1 MQGVL
6 GVPTLR
12 SAGPPLSARGHGH
25 SATVLLPRGLLIGLF
40 RHVPGFGQVRM
51 QVPAAATSCHGQQV
65 PWPWANV
72 RSHFSPL
79 LPAQV
84 VVKFIKK
91 EKVLEDCWVED
102 PKLGKVTLEIAI
114 LSSVE
119 HANIIKVERGSG
131 LAAPT
136 APRRWCPRVSAGVSA
151 APDPALSLPR
161 SWTCSRTRAS
171 SSW

>member
-1 MQGVL
+1 MQ
-6 GVPTLR
+6 R

-25 SATVLLPRGLLIGLF
+25 SASRCPPPAGLVSHRPPSRPAPLRPGTRAGARAGGFCRHELSRAAGPTAPRECLQLSLPS
-40 RHVPGFGQVRM
+40 
-51 QVPAAATSCHGQQV
+51 A
-65 PWPWANV
+65 
-72 RSHFSPL
+72 
-79 LPAQV
+79 PAQV

-131 LAAPT
+131 VAAPT
-136 APRRWCPRVSAGVSA
+136 APGRRRPRVSA
-151 APDPALSLPR
+151 
-161 SWTCSRTRAS
+161 AS
-171 SSW
+171 QQGQTQRYLFPGLGRV